1 MTGMAEPGPDA
12 LLDFGRSIDPISTNG
27 ADYAPQKYTA
37 AGVLCKEVLMTVN
50 PTEWHQ

>member
-27 ADYAPQKYTA
+27 ADYAPQFNTR
-37 AGVLCKEVLMTVN
+37 
-50 PTEWHQ
+50 PTKFSDLAPSLYD